1 MHEGDP
7 RLVAIFQFGAG
18 LTHLMQLVLHHLGG
32 GGGGGGRQ
40 LHTAYTQYPS
50 PLSDTPEGASADTA
64 SLIEL
69 AQSHSL

>member
-7 RLVAIFQFGAG
+7 QLIAIFQFGAG
-18 LTHLMQLVLHHLGG
+18 LTHLTQLILQHLGG
-32 GGGGGGRQ
+32 GGGGTTPYSI
-40 LHTAYTQYPS
+40 HTVPI

-69 AQSHSL
+69 AQSHGL